1 MADKQ
6 GMRLRFWLGLTAVL
20 LIAAGSVVAALL
32 VHASDETKF
41 HEMQQ
46 DEATRSAHQAEAVA
60 ALSIGQLSSASAF
73 FQAEGTFSRHEFEVI
88 AKPLLE
94 EGALSGAAFIPR
106 VSNAQRPGFERR
118 FGAPIFERGPNGF
131 RPARGRP
138 AYYPVAF
145 AVSHFGSAAP
155 VGYDLGSDES
165 RGPDLRRAGASG
177 EAAATR
183 PIKLLTGG
191 LGINVYR
198 PVYRDGAPTA
208 TAAQRRAA
216 LVGFAAGGFRIS
228 DLATAALST
237 VPNSVAVQLRLGEGT
252 VVGAQGQLE
261 DPDSARIQ
269 IADRTWR
276 LVVRDPNRPDVSL
289 PLALAVVGISLAALL
304 GALIFVWS
312 RNERMEELQREAS
325 QDPLTGLK
333 NRRRFDED
341 LQLAMARARREHT
354 TGALVMLDL
363 DYFKRVNDTH
373 GHPAGDRLI
382 KEVAEVLRRRTRKS
396 DTLARLGGD
405 EFAVVLPRC
414 TTEEAQLTAE
424 AIATAIRDH
433 EPEIDGAEPITA
445 SVGVA
450 VFGDHARSSSAS
462 VVSEADTAMYAAKDG
477 GRDSVRVFDPL
488 AIRDDAPSEG

>member
-1 MADKQ
+1 
-6 GMRLRFWLGLTAVL
+6 MRLRFWIGLTAVL

-32 VHASDETKF
+32 VHANDEAKF

-73 FQAEGTFSRHEFEVI
+73 FQAEGTFNRHEFGVI

-106 VSNAQRPGFERR
+106 VTNAQRAGFERR
-118 FGAPIFERGPNGF
+118 YGAPIFESGPGGPH
-131 RPARGRP
+131 PARIRP
-138 AYYPVAF
+138 VYYPIAY
-145 AVSHFGSAAP
+145 AVSSLGSAAP
-155 VGYDLGSDES
+155 VGFDLGADPS
-165 RGPDLRRAGASG
+165 RAPYLRRARDRGK
-177 EAAATR
+177 AAATGPVR
-183 PIKLLTGG
+183 LLIGG

-208 TAAQRRAA
+208 TVAQRRAA
-216 LVGFAAGGFRIS
+216 LVGFAAGAFRIH

-237 VPNSVAVQLRLGEGT
+237 VPHSIAVQLRLGRG
-252 VVGAQGQLE
+252 VLVGAQGQLD
-261 DPDSARIQ
+261 DPDSAPIH
-269 IADRTWR
+269 IADRTW
-276 LVVRDPNRPDVSL
+276 LLIVRDPNRPDVGL

-304 GALIFVWS
+304 GSLIFVWS
-312 RNERMEELQREAS
+312 RKERIDELQREAS
-325 QDPLTGLK
+325 EDPLTGLK
-333 NRRRFDED
+333 NRRRFEED
-341 LQLAMARARREHT
+341 LQLAMARARRERT
-354 TGALVMLDL
+354 TGALLMLDL
-363 DYFKRVNDTH
+363 DYFKQVNDTH

-382 KEVAEVLRRRTRKS
+382 REVAEVLRRRTRES

-424 AIATAIRDH
+424 AIARAIRDH
-433 EPEIDGAEPITA
+433 QPESDGAEPVTA

-450 VFGDHARSSSAS
+450 VFGDHPRTSIAS

-477 GRDSVRVFDPL
+477 GRDGVRVFDPL
-488 AIRDDAPSEG
+488 AIRGDASSN